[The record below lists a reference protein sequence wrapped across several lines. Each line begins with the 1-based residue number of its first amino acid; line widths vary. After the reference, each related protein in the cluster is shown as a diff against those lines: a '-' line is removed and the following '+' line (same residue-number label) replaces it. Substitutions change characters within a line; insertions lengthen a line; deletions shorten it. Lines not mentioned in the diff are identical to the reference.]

1 MAKETSTDSEGNV
14 WTDGIGVTHYDDGTP
29 RPKCDLCGHM
39 DGWHSG
45 GCDNADLADDALYM
59 VAEAIIDSRED

>member
-39 DGWHSG
+39 DGWHNGDCANMPGSDRLETDG
-45 GCDNADLADDALYM
+45 ADYFDY
-59 VAEAIIDSRED
+59 ID